1 MTIAIP
7 KQTRPFILAFVGHR
21 HSPDETIL
29 AANGEVGNFKNESH
43 QLWEKLVALGDFH
56 SKLASKERLDRVFQY

>member
-43 QLWEKLVALGDFH
+43 QP
-56 SKLASKERLDRVFQY
+56 LDGAGGYSSSRIV

>member
-21 HSPDETIL
+21 RSPDETIL
-29 AANGEVGNFKNESH
+29 AANGEVGNFKSESH
-43 QLWEKLVALGDFH
+43 Q
-56 SKLASKERLDRVFQY
+56 RLDGAGGYSSSRIV

>member
-43 QLWEKLVALGDFH
+43 QLLDGAGGLGGF
-56 SKLASKERLDRVFQY
+56 SL